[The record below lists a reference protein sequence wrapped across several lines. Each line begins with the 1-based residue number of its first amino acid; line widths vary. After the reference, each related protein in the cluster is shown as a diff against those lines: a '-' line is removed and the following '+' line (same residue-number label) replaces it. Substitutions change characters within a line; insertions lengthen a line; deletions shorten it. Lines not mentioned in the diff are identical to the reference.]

1 MTDSVLGID
10 IAKQKFDAAL
20 LVNGKTKTKVVKNS
34 KEGFQT
40 LADWLKKYG
49 AGRVHACMEATGT
62 YGEELATFLHD
73 AGHIVSVVNPACI
86 KNFAQCKLSRTKT
99 DATDADLI
107 AHFCLMTK
115 PTQWSP
121 LPLKT
126 RGLQALVRRI
136 DALIAMRTQESNRL
150 DVSHKLIQPS
160 IKKHIA
166 HLDSEIKK
174 LKAQV
179 RSEIDNDPDLK
190 DKKELLTSIPG
201 IGDAT
206 VAVILAEFDFQKF
219 ESVKKLIAY
228 IGLAPKETL
237 SGSSVKG
244 KPRLCK
250 IGNARLRK
258 SFYMPALV
266 AKKHNPVVSNF
277 YSRLK
282 ENGKNGK
289 VAVCAAMR
297 KLVHIVYGVL
307 KTGKPFDPNYGQN
320 LA

>member
-10 IAKQKFDAAL
+10 IGKQKFDVAL
-20 LVNGKTKTKVVKNS
+20 LVNGKIKSKAVKNS

-40 LADWLKKYG
+40 LSDWLKKHD
-49 AGRVHACMEATGT
+49 ADRVHVCVEATGS
-62 YGEELATFLHD
+62 YGDELALYLHD
-73 AGHIVSVVNPACI
+73 AGHTVSVVNPARI
-86 KNFAQCKLSRTKT
+86 KGFAQSELIRTKN
-99 DATDADLI
+99 DAMDAGVI
-107 AHFCLMTK
+107 ARFCLAMHPEPWT
-115 PTQWSP
+115 P
-121 LPLKT
+121 LPPAT
-126 RGLQALVRRI
+126 RELQAVVRRI
-136 DALIAMRTQESNRL
+136 DALVSIRTQESNRL
-150 DVSHKLIQPS
+150 DVSHKLVKPS

-166 HLDSEIKK
+166 YLDSEIKK

-179 RSEIDNDPDLK
+179 RSGIDNDPDLK
-190 DKKELLTSIPG
+190 NKKELLTSIPG

-206 VAVILAEFDFQKF
+206 VGMILAELDFQKF
-219 ESVKKLIAY
+219 ESVKEVVAY

-258 SFYMPALV
+258 GFYMPALV
-266 AKKHNPVVSNF
+266 ATRFNPIVANF
-277 YSRLK
+277 YRRLK

-320 LA
+320 LV

>member
-10 IAKQKFDAAL
+10 IGKQKFDVAL
-20 LVNGKTKTKVVKNS
+20 LVNGKTKTKAVKNS
-34 KEGFQT
+34 TEGFQT
-40 LADWLKKYG
+40 LCDWLKKHN
-49 AGRVHACMEATGT
+49 ANCVHACMEATGN
-62 YGEELATFLHD
+62 YGEELAIFLHD

-86 KNFAQCKLSRTKT
+86 KNFAQCELSRTKT
-99 DATDADLI
+99 DKADADLI
-107 AHFCLMTK
+107 ARFCLTMK
-115 PTQWSP
+115 PTPWSP

-126 RGLQALVRRI
+126 RGLQALVRRV
-136 DALIAMRTQESNRL
+136 DALVNMRTQESNRL
-150 DVSHKLIQPS
+150 DVSHRLVKPS
-160 IKKHIA
+160 IEKHIA
-166 HLDSEIKK
+166 HLNSEIKK
-174 LKAQV
+174 LKAQL
-179 RSEIDNDPDLK
+179 RSEINNDADLK
-190 DKKELLTSIPG
+190 GKKELLTSIPG
-201 IGDAT
+201 IGEAT
-206 VAVILAEFDFQKF
+206 VAMILAEFDFQKF
-219 ESVKKLIAY
+219 ESVKKVIAY

-258 SFYMPALV
+258 GFYMPALV
-266 AKKHNPVVSNF
+266 AMKHNPIVAHF

-282 ENGKNGK
+282 DGGKNGK

-307 KTGKPFDPNYGQN
+307 KTGKPFDPDYGTK